1 MIRKSTTLFIGAF
14 WMAIATSAPQT
25 PLDRFIADKEFCAY
39 MASLPE
45 NESEAFLARYQAAMN
60 AALSFVRKKNPKA
73 TDTQAIFSI
82 KAKCDVALSGLIHY
96 K

>member
-1 MIRKSTTLFIGAF
+1 MIKKFAILLIGAC
-14 WMAIATSAPQT
+14 WAASAMSAPQS
-25 PLDRFIADKEFCAY
+25 PVDKFVADKEFCAY

-45 NESEAFLARYQAAMN
+45 NESGTFLTRYQAAMD
-60 AALSFVRKKNPKA
+60 AAISFVRKKNPGA

-82 KAKCDVALSGLIHY
+82 KAKCDAALDGLAHY

>member
-1 MIRKSTTLFIGAF
+1 MIRKSAILLVSALG
-14 WMAIATSAPQT
+14 MANAMSASPS
-25 PLDRFIADKEFCAY
+25 PVDKFVADKEFCAY

-45 NESEAFLARYQAAMN
+45 NESETFLTRYQAAMD
-60 AALSFVRKKNPKA
+60 AAISFVRKKNPRA

-82 KAKCDVALSGLIHY
+82 KAKCDIALNGLAHY

>member
-1 MIRKSTTLFIGAF
+1 MIRKSAVLLVSAL
-14 WMAIATSAPQT
+14 WMANAMSASQSPV
-25 PLDRFIADKEFCAY
+25 DKFVADKEFCAY

-45 NESEAFLARYQAAMN
+45 NESETFLTRYQAAMN
-60 AALSFVRKKNPKA
+60 AAVSFVRKKNPRA

-82 KAKCDVALSGLIHY
+82 KARCDVALNGLAHF